1 MIARAGTIA
10 DEDLLAVI
18 KRRETA
24 VKKLGRLT
32 AHISRERLLAIFTAT
47 MSIEQIETLVR
58 YQRQS

>member
-10 DEDLLAVI
+10 DEELLAVI

-24 VKKLGRLT
+24 VKKLDQLT
-32 AHISRERLLAIFTAT
+32 AHISRARLIALFTSA
-47 MSIEQIETLVR
+47 MSIDEIETLVR